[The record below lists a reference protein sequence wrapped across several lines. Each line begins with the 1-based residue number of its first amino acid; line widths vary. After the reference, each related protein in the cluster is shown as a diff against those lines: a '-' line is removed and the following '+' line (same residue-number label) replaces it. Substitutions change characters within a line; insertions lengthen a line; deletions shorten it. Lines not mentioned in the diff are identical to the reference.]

1 MAGGLAGGLAG
12 VLAVALWRGLAWT
25 GGLMVA
31 GISKGTAQ
39 RKGDDGQAA
48 RACRIFGRWRAW
60 RPAPLH
66 AA

>member
-1 MAGGLAGGLAG
+1 
-12 VLAVALWRGLAWT
+12 
-25 GGLMVA
+25 MVA